1 MTKKIIHIVE
11 NLDKGAVEN
20 WIVNSFIES
29 RKIEPD
35 WEWTFYCIL
44 GRPGRLDGLVQQ
56 HGGTII
62 FAPTTISDKFKFL
75 KHLRTVLKQGQYDVL
90 HAHHDYLSGFYLLA
104 SLNIRFSKRIL
115 HIHNTDKWLPIGNS
129 TIRNLLLKPCRF
141 LGIKLVDTVVGISK
155 DTLSEFV
162 QHSANGR
169 KKGQVLY
176 YGVELSRFR
185 SKAIQLREELGISS
199 NSKILV
205 FVGRMNEFKNPAFVV
220 DVLNELCKSR
230 DDVFAVFVGAGGEA
244 DNVLRKAKDYGIED
258 RVKLLGFRND
268 IPQIM
273 QQADLFVFPRVE
285 YPREGLGLVVV
296 EAQAAGLPMLL
307 SYGIVEDAVVIPSLV
322 KFIKLDNNPEEWAR
336 MAANYIQ
343 DNKPIDSETAVEI
356 VEKSHFGLR
365 NGTLNL
371 LSLYR

>member
-1 MTKKIIHIVE
+1 
-11 NLDKGAVEN
+11 
-20 WIVNSFIES
+20 
-29 RKIEPD
+29 
-35 WEWTFYCIL
+35 
-44 GRPGRLDGLVQQ
+44 
-56 HGGTII
+56 
-62 FAPTTISDKFKFL
+62 
-75 KHLRTVLKQGQYDVL
+75 
-90 HAHHDYLSGFYLLA
+90 LS
-104 SLNIRFSKRIL
+104 
-115 HIHNTDKWLPIGNS
+115 
-129 TIRNLLLKPCRF
+129 
-141 LGIKLVDTVVGISK
+141 
-155 DTLSEFV
+155 
-162 QHSANGR
+162 
-169 KKGQVLY
+169 
-176 YGVELSRFR
+176 
-185 SKAIQLREELGISS
+185 
-199 NSKILV
+199 
-205 FVGRMNEFKNPAFVV
+205 
-220 DVLNELCKSR
+220 KSR